1 MTEEEQL
8 RELQKIERPDEET
21 RIAMAKLANA
31 ISKKKYEES
40 LKRYDDFLK
49 SKNGGNKPR
58 VWKKGIKE

>member
-31 ISKKKYEES
+31 ISKKNMRKA
-40 LKRYDDFLK
+40 
-49 SKNGGNKPR
+49 
-58 VWKKGIKE
+58 